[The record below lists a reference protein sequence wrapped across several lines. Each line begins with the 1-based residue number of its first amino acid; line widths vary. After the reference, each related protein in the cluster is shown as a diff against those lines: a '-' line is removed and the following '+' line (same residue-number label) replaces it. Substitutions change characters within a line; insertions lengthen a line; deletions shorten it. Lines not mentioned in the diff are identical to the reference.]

1 MPALLSSKISIGIF
15 FLMIFVIT
23 VPLTTIDFKSV
34 YAQKGSEIVIEK
46 ANVDEKDKL
55 VVVSNIN
62 LQNIPKVGMLKV
74 VGVINGEGF
83 IKDIPLDEIDETKQK
98 LKVNFVM
105 NKDNEFVS
113 ASKPDEFFVCAYHLE
128 DLKENYNSLPYFDCD
143 EGDLAGSDA
152 TTIARLFSPTS
163 QVYTKSAYHYD
174 MKSPSKET
182 SFATMDDGY
191 TPMDNDYATMD
202 DGYTPMDNDYAT
214 MDDGYTPMEN
224 DEYDITNSISSDN
237 NVKQDYNHKNSINTK
252 EDDID
257 TINNSNNE
265 PVKVKIIVPME
276 DKKNA
281 EKIKIMAMLKGQI
294 KSKVIE
300 DIQKEFDEIG
310 GYTIERTFT
319 FDRNTDMGPIQVGDR
334 FHACVIGQDLN
345 PPEGSECEKKLI
357 KYLDKPNPLAVR

>member
-1 MPALLSSKISIGIF
+1 
-15 FLMIFVIT
+15 MIFVIT
-23 VPLTTIDFKSV
+23 VHLATLDFKSV
-34 YAQKGSEIVIEK
+34 YAQKGSEEVVIEK

-62 LQNIPKVGMLKV
+62 LQNIPKTGMLKV

-83 IKDIPLDEIDETKQK
+83 IKDIPLDELDETTNK
-98 LKVNFVM
+98 LKINFVM

-113 ASKPDEFFVCAYHLE
+113 AGKPDEFFVCAYHLK
-128 DLKENYNSLPYFDCD
+128 DSTNNYYNSLPFFDCD

-152 TTIARLFSPTS
+152 TTISRLFRATS
-163 QVYTKSAYHYD
+163 QVYDKTVYYYN
-174 MKSPSKET
+174 MNSPSQET
-182 SFATMDDGY
+182 SFASMEEDGY
-191 TPMDNDYATMD
+191 TS
-202 DGYTPMDNDYAT
+202 
-214 MDDGYTPMEN
+214 MEEE
-224 DEYDITNSISSDN
+224 EYSITNSLSNDN
-237 NVKQDYNHKNSINTK
+237 NVKQYYNDKNSINTK
-252 EDDID
+252 KEEDDTD
-257 TINNSNNE
+257 SNNNNNNNE

-300 DIQKEFDEIG
+300 DVQKEFDEIG
-310 GYTIERTFT
+310 GYTIERTFA

-345 PPEGSECEKKLI
+345 TPEGSECEKKLI
-357 KYLDKPNPLAVR
+357 KHLDKPNSLAVR

>member
-1 MPALLSSKISIGIF
+1 MLISSSKIPIGILF
-15 FLMIFVIT
+15 FVMIFVIS
-23 VPLTTIDFKSV
+23 VQLTTLDLKSV
-34 YAQKGSEIVIEK
+34 NAQKGSEVVIEK

-62 LQNIPKVGMLKV
+62 LQNIPKIGILKV

-83 IKDIPLDEIDETKQK
+83 VKDIPLDKIDETKKK

-113 ASKPDEFFVCAYHLE
+113 AGKPDEFFVCAYHLK
-128 DLKENYNSLPYFDCD
+128 DSINDDRNPLPYFDCD

-152 TTIARLFSPTS
+152 TTISRLFNAKS
-163 QVYTKSAYHYD
+163 QVYDKSAYYYN
-174 MKSPSKET
+174 MNSPSQET

-191 TPMDNDYATMD
+191 TN
-202 DGYTPMDNDYAT
+202 
-214 MDDGYTPMEN
+214 
-224 DEYDITNSISSDN
+224 TNSISN
-237 NVKQDYNHKNSINTK
+237 NNLKQDYNDENTINPK
-252 EDDID
+252 EED
-257 TINNSNNE
+257 TDSNNSNNE

-281 EKIKIMAMLKGQI
+281 EKIKIMVMLKGKL

-300 DIQKEFDEIG
+300 DVQKEFDEIG
-310 GYTIERTFT
+310 GYTIERTFA

-357 KYLDKPNPLAVR
+357 KHLDKPNSLAAR

>member
-1 MPALLSSKISIGIF
+1 MT
-15 FLMIFVIT
+15 FVIT
-23 VPLTTIDFKSV
+23 VDLMTLDFESV

-46 ANVDEKDKL
+46 PNVDEKDKL

-113 ASKPDEFFVCAYHLE
+113 ASKPDEFFVCAYHFQ
-128 DLKENYNSLPYFDCD
+128 DLKENHNSLPYFDCD
-143 EGDLAGSDA
+143 EGDLAGSDI
-152 TTIARLFSPTS
+152 TTIARLFNAKS
-163 QVYTKSAYHYD
+163 QVYAKSAYYYD
-174 MKSPSKET
+174 MNSPSQET
-182 SFATMDDGY
+182 SFATINDGY
-191 TPMDNDYATMD
+191 TPNEDGYPLMK
-202 DGYTPMDNDYAT
+202 DGYTS
-214 MDDGYTPMEN
+214 MEK
-224 DEYDITNSISSDN
+224 DEYAITNSISSDN
-237 NVKQDYNHKNSINTK
+237 NVKQDYNVKNSINTNEK
-252 EDDID
+252 EVID
-257 TINNSNNE
+257 SNNNSNNE

-281 EKIKIMAMLKGQI
+281 EEIKIMAMLKGQI
-294 KSKVIE
+294 KAAVIE
-300 DIQKEFDEIG
+300 DVQKEFDEIG
-310 GYTIERTFT
+310 GYTIERTFA
-319 FDRNTDMGPIQVGDR
+319 FDRNTDMGPIQIGDR

-357 KYLDKPNPLAVR
+357 KNLNKPNSLAVR

>member
-1 MPALLSSKISIGIF
+1 
-15 FLMIFVIT
+15 MIFVIS
-23 VPLTTIDFKSV
+23 VQLTTLDLKSV
-34 YAQKGSEIVIEK
+34 NAQKGSEVVIEK

-62 LQNIPKVGMLKV
+62 LQNIPKTGMLKV

-83 IKDIPLDEIDETKQK
+83 IKDIPLDKFDETKKK
-98 LKVNFVM
+98 LKVNLIM
-105 NKDNEFVS
+105 NKENEFVS
-113 ASKPDEFFVCAYHLE
+113 AGKPDEFFVCAYHLK
-128 DLKENYNSLPYFDCD
+128 DSINDHRNPLPYFDCD

-152 TTIARLFSPTS
+152 TTISRLFNAKS
-163 QVYTKSAYHYD
+163 QVYDKSAYYYN
-174 MKSPSKET
+174 MNSPSQET

-191 TPMDNDYATMD
+191 TN
-202 DGYTPMDNDYAT
+202 
-214 MDDGYTPMEN
+214 
-224 DEYDITNSISSDN
+224 TNSISN
-237 NVKQDYNHKNSINTK
+237 NNLKQDYNDENTINPK
-252 EDDID
+252 EED
-257 TINNSNNE
+257 TDSNNSNNE

-281 EKIKIMAMLKGQI
+281 EKIKIMVMLKGKI

-300 DIQKEFDEIG
+300 DVQKEFDEIG
-310 GYTIERTFT
+310 GYTIERTFA

-357 KYLDKPNPLAVR
+357 KHLDKPNSLAAR

>member
-1 MPALLSSKISIGIF
+1 MYVHDSKISIYVLF
-15 FLMIFVIT
+15 FVMTFVIA
-23 VPLTTIDFKSV
+23 VHLTTLDFESV
-34 YAQKGSEIVIEK
+34 FAQKGSGIVIEK
-46 ANVDEKDKL
+46 ENVDEKDKL

-152 TTIARLFSPTS
+152 ITIARLFSPTS

-182 SFATMDDGY
+182 SFATMDNDY
-191 TPMDNDYATMD
+191 ATMDNDYAT
-202 DGYTPMDNDYAT
+202 MDNDYAT

-224 DEYDITNSISSDN
+224 DEYDITSSISSDN

-252 EDDID
+252 EDYTD
-257 TINNSNNE
+257 TNNNSNNE

-357 KYLDKPNPLAVR
+357 KHLDKPNPLAVR